1 MVDSGYLCIILAYGS
16 LKGESGTRINFRFE
30 QQHL

>member
-1 MVDSGYLCIILAYGS
+1 MVDSGYLCVILACES
-16 LKGESGTRINFRFE
+16 LEKESGTRINFRFE